1 MVWGFTTTFTWNCA
15 PKCPR
20 VFDTL
25 FQDLPW
31 LGVFFS
37 SRFGVH
43 QVASFFWPLLFFQ
56 TDFRKTA
63 GKPQRAIQATVVSI
77 LCCCSAL
84 LMILF
89 FNFPLWSLCG
99 GWETIPCLMNSC
111 AMANII
117 PITLGMRL
125 MVTFMSYSWPSSTRN
140 HWRWISFTTLWQ
152 YLFCTHACKLR
163 MYIFTVQIEDVHI
176 HTHARTHMYAC
187 VCLCSDCSNQLP
199 IIYSI
204 YILRYVL

>member
-1 MVWGFTTTFTWNCA
+1 MVWGFNNHFYLKLRPEVPASIWYLVSG
-15 PKCPR
+15 PSLVGR
-20 VFDTL
+20 
-25 FQDLPW
+25 
-31 LGVFFS
+31 FFS

-163 MYIFTVQIEDVHI
+163 MYIFTRMHAHTCTRAFVYVQIV
-176 HTHARTHMYAC
+176 RTNC
-187 VCLCSDCSNQLP
+187 Q
-199 IIYSI
+199 
-204 YILRYVL
+204 